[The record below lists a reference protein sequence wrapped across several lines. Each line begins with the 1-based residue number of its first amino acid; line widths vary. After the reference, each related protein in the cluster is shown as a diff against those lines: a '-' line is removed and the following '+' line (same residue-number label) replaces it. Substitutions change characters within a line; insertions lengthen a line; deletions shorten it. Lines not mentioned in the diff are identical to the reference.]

1 MYIRDF
7 TWGISLQVILHASVF
22 QLFYKMHKGIF
33 MISKSVLKWIVITF
47 WVIRGF
53 DTTQFSGNKKHTY
66 GALYLTVF

>member
-1 MYIRDF
+1 
-7 TWGISLQVILHASVF
+7 
-22 QLFYKMHKGIF
+22 